1 VRSQSNQVNQVIGLL
16 TAVAAAMCAALFLR
30 LGGFAP
36 GLPDAPVLTAG
47 LLAVLAARALLEQ
60 QAAATLPPVHELTD
74 RWSFP
79 LALVLIVALGTAMRM
94 TSIGADLGHQ
104 PLDIDEHRVASN
116 VKQFFV
122 EGKVGYHTVEHY
134 PGILFWLL
142 TGSSLLVYLHGLM
155 DGAFASVRGMPLE
168 DFVLAGRLTSTAI
181 AAATTAIVGLVG
193 RQMGGPAAGL
203 LSAGLFALAPL
214 SVQTTTALRNDPA
227 QVMFVC
233 AAVHASV
240 ACLRSDRWKWPILAG
255 LFAGLATAIKY
266 TSVFAVAPAV
276 LAATTGAAP
285 RRAERAMAAA
295 AAFAAAVLITNH
307 FLWWDFPNFVRQL
320 SDQVI
325 ITGPEHWGAVD
336 NPAAFHTTVLQRSG
350 IGWVAMLV
358 AAVVGVHGLVTGQR
372 HAWVFWAFPLLYSW
386 FTTKRPSQ
394 FPRWV
399 FPLLP
404 FVAVAASVGVVQ
416 VGAAAWRRA
425 AAGGTRP
432 WTRAAL
438 ALAVAAIA
446 LAQPVWSAAAHASR
460 RFTEPTHARVERWLA
475 SRPAGERV
483 LLGAG
488 WLDLTGTGV
497 VVTRVRDLGAALD
510 GSVYRLAAYD
520 WIVVP
525 EPLFRRPALKALS
538 FTERIRADHWSFGGN
553 IGYDYE
559 IYAPPRLPHA
569 SGAFTLDLTGQHGAE
584 YLGIEWGGADEGGR
598 QVPAGGATIYVPPR
612 ATTRATLTLDVVG
625 PINEPALI
633 LSDAG
638 GPVPLPQLSGTGP
651 QRLQVPVRLAAGGR
665 STELRLSPARRNT
678 AVRVLAMRVD

>member
-1 VRSQSNQVNQVIGLL
+1 MVS
-16 TAVAAAMCAALFLR
+16 AALFLR
-30 LGGFAP
+30 LAGLAP
-36 GLPDAPVLTAG
+36 GLPDASLLTVAV
-47 LLAVLAARALLEQ
+47 LAVLAARVVLEH
-60 QAAATLPPVHELTD
+60 QAAPTAPGVGVLAD
-74 RWSFP
+74 RWGFP
-79 LALVLIVALGTAMRM
+79 IAVTLIAALGTALRLA
-94 TSIGADLGHQ
+94 SIGADLGHQ

-122 EGKVGYHTVEHY
+122 EGTVGYHTVEHY

-142 TGSSLLVYLHGLM
+142 TGSSLLVYLSGLM

-181 AAATTAIVGLVG
+181 AAATTAVVGLLG

-214 SVQTTTALRNDPA
+214 SMQTTTALRNDPA
-227 QVMFVC
+227 QVLFVC
-233 AAVHASV
+233 AAVHASI
-240 ACLRSDRWKWPILAG
+240 ASLRSDRRRWPILAG
-255 LFAGLATAIKY
+255 LFAGLAAAIKY
-266 TSVFAVAPAV
+266 TSVFAVAPVV
-276 LAATTGAAP
+276 LAAAIGAAP
-285 RRAERAMAAA
+285 RRAERALTAA
-295 AAFAAAVLITNH
+295 AAFVAAVLITNH

-325 ITGPEHWGAVD
+325 ITGPEHWGAVE
-336 NPAAFHTTVLQRSG
+336 NPAAFHTAVLQRSG
-350 IGWVAMLV
+350 IGWVAMVV
-358 AAVVGVHGLVTGQR
+358 AAAVGVHGLVTGGR

-404 FVAVAASVGVVQ
+404 FVAVAASMGIVQ
-416 VGAAAWRRA
+416 VAAAVRRRA
-425 AAGGTRP
+425 AAGS
-432 WTRAAL
+432 TRAWPRA
-438 ALAVAAIA
+438 AVAIGVAAIA
-446 LAQPVWSAAAHASR
+446 LAQPLWSAAAHASR
-460 RFTEPTHARVERWLA
+460 RFTAPSHTQVERWLA

-488 WLDLTGTGV
+488 WLDLTGTGLV
-497 VVTRVRDLGAALD
+497 LTRVRDLGAVLD

-525 EPLFRRPALKALS
+525 EPFFGRPALKVLS

-553 IGYDYE
+553 LGFDYE
-559 IYAPPRLPHA
+559 IYAPPRMPDA
-569 SGAFTLDLTGQHGAE
+569 SGEFTVDLTGQHGAE
-584 YLGIEWGGADEGGR
+584 YLGIEWGGADAGGR
-598 QVPAGGATIYVPPR
+598 RVPAGGATIYVPPR
-612 ATTRATLTLDVVG
+612 EATRATLTLDVVG

-638 GPVPLPQLSGTGP
+638 GQVPLPQLSAAGP

-665 STELRLSPARRNT
+665 STELRLTPARRNT
-678 AVRVLAMRVD
+678 AVRVLRVRVD

>member
-1 VRSQSNQVNQVIGLL
+1 MPPRSKQVVRAL
-16 TAVAAAMCAALFLR
+16 TAVGAAVSAALFLR
-30 LGGFAP
+30 LAGLAP
-36 GLPDAPVLTAG
+36 WLPDAPLVTAA
-47 LLAVLAARALLEQ
+47 LLAVLAARAVLEQ
-60 QAAATLPPVHELTD
+60 HATATLPGVHEFTD
-74 RWSFP
+74 RWGFP
-79 LALVLIVALGTAMRM
+79 LALTLIAALGTAIRM
-94 TSIGADLGHQ
+94 ASIGADLGHQ

-122 EGKVGYHTVEHY
+122 EGTVGYHTVEHY

-142 TGSSLLVYLHGLM
+142 TGSSLLVYLQGLM
-155 DGAFASVRGMPLE
+155 EGAFASVRGMPLE
-168 DFVLAGRLTSTAI
+168 DFVLAGRLTSSAI
-181 AAATTAIVGLVG
+181 AAATTAIVGLLG

-203 LSAGLFALAPL
+203 LSAGLFAVAPL

-227 QVMFVC
+227 QVLFVC
-233 AAVHASV
+233 AAVHASI
-240 ACLRSDRWKWPILAG
+240 ACLRSARWQWPVLAG

-266 TSVFAVAPAV
+266 TSVFAVAPVV
-276 LAATTGAAP
+276 LAAAIGAAP
-285 RRAERAMAAA
+285 RRAERALTAA
-295 AAFAAAVLITNH
+295 AAFVAAVLITNH

-325 ITGPEHWGAVD
+325 ITGPEHWGAVE
-336 NPAAFHTTVLQRSG
+336 NPAAFHTAVLQRSG
-350 IGWVAMLV
+350 IGWAAMVV
-358 AAVVGVHGLVTGQR
+358 AAVVGVHGLVTGRR

-404 FVAVAASVGVVQ
+404 FVAVAAAVGIVQ
-416 VGAAAWRRA
+416 VSAAVWRRA
-425 AAGGTRP
+425 AAGGSRAWP
-432 WTRAAL
+432 RAAL
-438 ALAVAAIA
+438 ACAVAGMA

-460 RFTEPTHARVERWLA
+460 RFTEPSHAQVERWLA

-520 WIVVP
+520 WVVVP
-525 EPLFRRPALKALS
+525 EPLFGRPALKALG

-553 IGYDYE
+553 LGYDYE
-559 IYAPPRLPHA
+559 IYAPPRLPHV
-569 SGAFTLDLTGQHGAE
+569 SGAFALDLTGQHGAE
-584 YLGIEWGGADEGGR
+584 YLGIEWGAADAGGR
-598 QVPAGGATIYVPPR
+598 RVPAGGATIYVPPR
-612 ATTRATLTLDVVG
+612 EATRATLTLDVIG
-625 PINEPALI
+625 PIKEPALI
-633 LSDAG
+633 LGDAG
-638 GPVPLPQLSGTGP
+638 GQVPLPQLSGPGP

-678 AVRVLAMRVD
+678 AVRILSVRVG

>member
-1 VRSQSNQVNQVIGLL
+1 VPPRFDQLTHVL
-16 TAVAAAMCAALFLR
+16 TAVAAVMCAALFLQ
-30 LGGFAP
+30 LGGFGP
-36 GLPDAPVLTAG
+36 GLPEAPLLTAA
-47 LLAVLAARALLEQ
+47 LLAVLAARAVLEQ
-60 QAAATLPPVHELTD
+60 QAAASLPGIHD
-74 RWSFP
+74 WMGRWGFP
-79 LALVLIVALGTAMRM
+79 LAMVLIAALGTAVRM
-94 TSIGADLGHQ
+94 ASIGADLGHQ

-181 AAATTAIVGLVG
+181 AAATTATVGLLG
-193 RQMGGPAAGL
+193 RQLGGPVAGL

-214 SVQTTTALRNDPA
+214 SVQTTTVLRNDPA
-227 QVMFVC
+227 QVLFVC

-240 ACLRSDRWKWPILAG
+240 ASLRSDRWQWPILAG

-266 TSVFAVAPAV
+266 TSVFAVGAVV
-276 LAATTGAAP
+276 LAAAIAVAP
-285 RRAERAMAAA
+285 RRAERALTAA
-295 AAFAAAVLITNH
+295 AAFLAAVLITNH

-325 ITGPEHWGAVD
+325 ITGPEHWGAVE
-336 NPAAFHTTVLQRSG
+336 NPAAFHTAVLQRSG
-350 IGWVAMLV
+350 IGWVAMVV
-358 AAVVGVHGLVTGQR
+358 AAVVGVHGLVTGRR

-404 FVAVAASVGVVQ
+404 FVAVAASVGIVQ
-416 VGAAAWRRA
+416 VGAAVWRRA
-425 AAGGTRP
+425 AAGGTRAWP
-432 WTRAAL
+432 RAAL
-438 ALAVAAIA
+438 AFAVAGIA

-460 RFTEPTHARVERWLA
+460 RFTEPSHAWVERWLA
-475 SRPAGERV
+475 SRPVGERV

-488 WLDLTGTGV
+488 WLDLTGTGL

-510 GSVYRLAAYD
+510 GSLYRLAAYD

-525 EPLFRRPALKALS
+525 EPLFGRPALKALS

-553 IGYDYE
+553 LGYDYE
-559 IYAPPRLPHA
+559 IYAPPRLPHVKGEFA
-569 SGAFTLDLTGQHGAE
+569 LDLTGQHGVE
-584 YLGIEWGGADEGGR
+584 YLGIEWGGADGGGR
-598 QVPAGGATIYVPPR
+598 RVPAGGATIYVPPR
-612 ATTRATLTLDVVG
+612 EATRATLTLDVAG
-625 PINEPALI
+625 PVNEPALI

-638 GPVPLPQLSGTGP
+638 GQVPLPQLGAPGP
-651 QRLQVPVRLAAGGR
+651 QRIQVPVRLAEGGR

-678 AVRVLAMRVD
+678 AVRVLSLRVD